1 VGLTVDKIATFL
13 TYWMSVVLAF
23 FGTQTPERLALFV
36 GMGCAI
42 FTALVNFWYQHKRYR
57 YLVSMGA
64 EGGNVR
70 GLDR

>member
-1 VGLTVDKIATFL
+1 MGLTVDKIATFL

-23 FGTQTPERLALFV
+23 FGSQTPERLALYV

-57 YLVSMGA
+57 YLISPGDG
-64 EGGNVR
+64 EGKSR